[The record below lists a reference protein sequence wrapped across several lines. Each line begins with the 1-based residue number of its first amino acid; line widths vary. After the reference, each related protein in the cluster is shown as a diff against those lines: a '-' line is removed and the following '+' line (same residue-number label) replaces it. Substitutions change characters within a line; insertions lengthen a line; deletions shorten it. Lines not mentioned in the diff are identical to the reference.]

1 MTFTPGRRFACP
13 GLPSHT
19 PNGVLYGRRHS
30 DSWFLTSCAS
40 LRPSDLR
47 STQGERNEDFVLVEQ
62 SPGGGAR
69 RVGETRSPQAAACCH
84 QAIKPEQ
91 DNGADDRRK

>member
-1 MTFTPGRRFACP
+1 MPFTPGRRFACP

-62 SPGGGAR
+62 SPGGVALLDGEHRVVWVNKEFTRRGVLPPGDKAR
-69 RVGETRSPQAAACCH
+69 AR
-84 QAIKPEQ
+84 
-91 DNGADDRRK
+91 